1 MVGAAVGLNAWI
13 GIAQARRCWVI
24 VAVASIVLVGCDAAR
39 VGGATVEPRVV
50 IDAGSAT
57 VGLDAASFEV
67 AGMPTEPVVDEAA
80 SSLVVRL
87 GAFGEFVP
95 DPHAE
100 RARYSDAYLPE
111 IYEGLMRFG
120 RDGVELGLAAGFTV
134 GEDGTVYEFMLRSDL
149 RFSNGE
155 PVTAGDFKWSWERA
169 LSPRYSKGR
178 GRAVLGKIV
187 GAEAVMIGEGDELR
201 GVTIVDDRT
210 LRVELASELPGFPE
224 LLAEPAATVLH
235 RPNVEMWGFDWSS
248 WREPEASHIRPWY
261 FDELPVGTGPFALT
275 EFDFWNSTAEVSR
288 NEHYWDALPGVDR
301 IELVS
306 SETLIDSLDPGPLLD
321 ERAVDVVFAFGLSGS
336 AADVDG
342 AIGPVPVRFS
352 VPSELGLLVLDP
364 RVEEV
369 SDLDFRR
376 ALAASVT
383 RPVSSGV
390 SVWTDLGPFGSVRWH
405 ETAVI
410 LPLASGRES
419 QEDSRPGD
427 NLETAVAEFALDR
440 VGESRRPEPITLE
453 YFDATRGPEDT
464 LNQRIE
470 GWSRDLGVGLL
481 PVYTLDSHTWFP
493 PAGRKVAVTRVRIA
507 PPSGSVY
514 GYFSEIDLL
523 FGADN
528 DAPEVARFRE
538 LLERAVSEADDVE
551 RSGLYREVERYLIE
565 ATLVIP
571 LYVSEGYARSLAQPW
586 LKGLETATG
595 LGSRFKDVW
604 IDVDHPDYF
613 PLG

>member
-1 MVGAAVGLNAWI
+1 MVGAAVGLNAWL
-13 GIAQARRCWVI
+13 GIAQARCCGAV
-24 VAVASIVLVGCDAAR
+24 VAVACIVVVGCDAAG
-39 VGGATVEPRVV
+39 VGGATAESTVAT
-50 IDAGSAT
+50 DAGSAT
-57 VGLDAASFEV
+57 VVQDWTRVGVVGEPV
-67 AGMPTEPVVDEAA
+67 EPVVDEAA
-80 SSLVVRL
+80 LGLAVRL
-87 GAFGEFVP
+87 GVFGEFVP

-100 RARYSDAYLPE
+100 RVPYSDAFLPE
-111 IYEGLMRFG
+111 IYEGLTRFG
-120 RDGVELGLAAGFTV
+120 PDGVELGLAAGFTV
-134 GEDGTVYEFMLRSDL
+134 SEGGKVYEFTLRSDL

-169 LSPRYSKGR
+169 LLPRYSEGR

-187 GAEAVMIGEGDELR
+187 GAEAVESGDGDDLR

-352 VPSELGLLVLDP
+352 VPSELELLVLDP

-440 VGESRRPEPITLE
+440 VGESRRPEAITLE

-470 GWSRDLGVGLL
+470 GWSRDLVVDLL

-493 PAGRKVAVTRVRIA
+493 PAGRKVAVTRVRVA
-507 PPSGSVY
+507 PPSGSAY

-523 FGADN
+523 FGAPN
-528 DAPEVARFRE
+528 DAPQVVQFRE

-551 RSGLYREVERYLIE
+551 RLRLYGEVERHLIE
-565 ATLVIP
+565 AALVIP

-586 LKGLETATG
+586 LMGLETATG

-604 IDVDHPDYF
+604 IDVDHPTYF

>member
-1 MVGAAVGLNAWI
+1 MRLEIVLPTGDSICGMRALRNVRGLVPTESIVQVSTTCVSGSSRVLFAVSLSALIDRPAERLCRLSVKDRDLSRLKSKILAG
-13 GIAQARRCWVI
+13 
-24 VAVASIVLVGCDAAR
+24 VALVMSACLVLVGCDAAR
-39 VGGATVEPRVV
+39 VGGGATESAVV
-50 IDAGSAT
+50 DPGLPT
-57 VGLDAASFEV
+57 VGLDAASVEV
-67 AGMPTEPVVDEAA
+67 VGVPIEPVVDEAA
-80 SSLVVRL
+80 SSLVIRL
-87 GAFGEFVP
+87 GAFVP

-100 RARYSDAYLPE
+100 RVPYSDAYLPE

-120 RDGVELGLAAGFTV
+120 PDGVELGLAAGFSV
-134 GEDGTVYEFMLRSDL
+134 NEEGMVYEFTLRSDL

-169 LSPRYSKGR
+169 LSPRNSKGR
-178 GRAVLGKIV
+178 GRVVLGEIV
-187 GAEAVMIGEGDELR
+187 GAESVMTDEGDELA
-201 GVTIVDDRT
+201 GVTVIDDRT
-210 LRVELASELPGFPE
+210 LRVELASELPSFPE

-235 RPNVEMWGFDWSS
+235 RPNVENWGFDWSS
-248 WREPEASHIRPWY
+248 WRQPAASHIRPWY

-275 EFDFWNSTAEVSR
+275 EFNFWNSTAEVNR

-321 ERAVDVVFAFGLSGS
+321 ERAVDVVFAFGLSGL
-336 AADVDG
+336 AADIDG

-352 VPSELGLLVLDP
+352 VPSELELLVLDP

-427 NLETAVAEFALDR
+427 KLETAVAEFALDR

-470 GWSRDLGVGLL
+470 GWTRDLGVGLL

-493 PAGRKVAVTRVRIA
+493 PAGRWRSRG
-507 PPSGSVY
+507 SGSRR
-514 GYFSEIDLL
+514 LL
-523 FGADN
+523 EVPMVTSRRLICSSVRTTMRRRWFGSGSCLS
-528 DAPEVARFRE
+528 ARFLR
-538 LLERAVSEADDVE
+538 L
-551 RSGLYREVERYLIE
+551 
-565 ATLVIP
+565 TM
-571 LYVSEGYARSLAQPW
+571 
-586 LKGLETATG
+586 
-595 LGSRFKDVW
+595 
-604 IDVDHPDYF
+604 
-613 PLG
+613 